1 MRKPLKWARSDR
13 HRYLHMPPLC
23 TQFALLTLGQRLC
36 EVAIWPSAD
45 TYVQKYVC
53 KNLSP
58 GIPCYR
64 LNGVYLELVH
74 YTHMHAYTHTQTHTA
89 GSFEDYLLLHLTTSA

>member
-1 MRKPLKWARSDR
+1 MYTICTSDLGATTLRSGYLAICR
-13 HRYLHMPPLC
+13 HICPEIC
-23 TQFALLTLGQRLC
+23 
-36 EVAIWPSAD
+36 
-45 TYVQKYVC
+45 VQERVLY
-53 KNLSP
+53 LSP